1 MIGTWD
7 FYPASG
13 DLRWDERC
21 KALFGLSPN
30 AEVSYDDAFL
40 KGLHPGDRERVDQ
53 EVKRTLAGDNGGS
66 FEIES
71 HDRNSRRY
79 RALGVRNRQRHL
91 RGGPRRPLH
100 WHVD

>member
-21 KALFGLSPN
+21 KALFGLSPD

-40 KGLHPGDRERVDQ
+40 RGLHPGDRERV
-53 EVKRTLAGDNGGS
+53 
-66 FEIES
+66 
-71 HDRNSRRY
+71 H
-79 RALGVRNRQRHL
+79 
-91 RGGPRRPLH
+91 
-100 WHVD
+100 